1 MNKQLIFL
9 LGGHD
14 LEMNV
19 IANILKEQCVC
30 YRDHSLEWHN
40 AKLSQYKE
48 DLHRYGNNPAYHI
61 YGIELQEDC
70 LLPDNYTRIDHHNDY
85 VDCPSALEQVAAV
98 LGLSLTRYQQLVAAN
113 DKGYIPGMKEIGAT
127 PEEII
132 CIRLEDRK
140 AQGVSD
146 EDELLAE
153 KAIEENLEQIGSLII
168 IRGLGSHFSSICD
181 RLYPY
186 ERLLIYTKNELV
198 YYGKGSGQLKKMFD
212 LEIARGQIY
221 YGGGD
226 NGYLGTVQDTF
237 SEIEIQ
243 EIIVRIKQY
252 SYDI

>member
-146 EDELLAE
+146 EDELLAK
-153 KAIEENLEQIGSLII
+153 KAIRENKVETANLIL
-168 IRGLGSHFSSICD
+168 IRAFTSRFSPICD

-186 ERLLIYTKNELV
+186 ARLLIYTDREV
-198 YYGKGSGQLKKMFD
+198 GYYGKGVAILKEKFENELLLGNMFC
-212 LEIARGQIY
+212 
-221 YGGGD
+221 GGG
-226 NGYLGTVQDTF
+226 NEGYLGTKQDAYSF
-237 SEIEIQ
+237 SDLEL
-243 EIIVRIKQY
+243 IIKQIKQY
-252 SYDI
+252 IS